1 MNIEVTDQA
10 NKWFHDEFD
19 VANGNGIR
27 LFAKYGGSTVPCILV
42 SLSV

>member
-27 LFAKYGGSTVPCILV
+27 LLRNTVVLTVPCILV